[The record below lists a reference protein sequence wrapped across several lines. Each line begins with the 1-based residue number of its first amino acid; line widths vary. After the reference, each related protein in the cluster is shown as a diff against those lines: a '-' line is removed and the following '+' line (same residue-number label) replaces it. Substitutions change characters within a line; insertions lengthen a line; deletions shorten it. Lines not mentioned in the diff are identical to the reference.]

1 MRRLLRHIEPA
12 RPKSNAAANPMLK
25 SGGRQFQA
33 LTLIGFAALIL
44 FALPLRAD
52 EFRETCH
59 YKRRLF
65 SSATFTMNVRT
76 GDIYITGWDNPHVEI
91 AAEKVVH
98 AKSKKA
104 AERQYQRIRILLDG
118 QDEMLH
124 LRTLYPPR
132 RPWRPFRGESNL
144 SVDFHIHMPYDC
156 NLVIKSVDGDV
167 TVRGVVGHEKIM
179 VNYGQV
185 EVDVPSTDR
194 LRSVR
199 AKTWLGN
206 VQSNLHGE
214 NGAGFNKKVLFWNPN
229 GTQDISLKVHMGG
242 IYVFRGEEEYP
253 PVNIP

>member
-1 MRRLLRHIEPA
+1 
-12 RPKSNAAANPMLK
+12 MLK
-25 SGGRQFQA
+25 SSRSPLRN
-33 LTLIGFAALIL
+33 LTLIGIASLML
-44 FALPLRAD
+44 LSLPLRAD
-52 EFRETCH
+52 EFRQTCH
-59 YKRRLF
+59 FKRRLF
-65 SSATFTMNVRT
+65 SSATFTINVRT
-76 GDIYITGWDNPHVEI
+76 GDIYITGWDDPHVEI
-91 AAEKVVH
+91 EAEKVVH
-98 AKSKKA
+98 AKSEKD
-104 AERQYQRIRILLDG
+104 AERRYQRIKILLDG

-156 NLVIKSVDGDV
+156 NLVIKCVDGDV
-167 TVRGVVGHEKIM
+167 TVRGVIGHEKIM

-185 EVDVPSTDR
+185 EIDVPSTDR

-214 NGAGFNKKVLFWNPN
+214 NDAGFDKKVLFWNPY

-242 IYVFRGEEEYP
+242 IYIFRGEEDYP
-253 PVNIP
+253 PANIR